1 MQKGVAVPLIKV
13 PAILAV
19 EGDHGEPGAVL
30 LPPPDVMQPIN
41 QVGCR
46 LFGAPVLVLEPD
58 GVRQP
63 AVAEE
68 HMDRGA
74 VGLRP
79 VGDVEQLRLH
89 HPAGA
94 ASPDPGAPPERRRG
108 WRSAAGSGG
117 NRGWSPARP
126 ARVAGARDTW
136 ATPCGSDRAEVPA
149 PVPCRLR

>member
-1 MQKGVAVPLIKV
+1 MNPGERAVRRKLGEKFRDGDRLELLVAAQPAIERMQKGVAVPLIKV

-89 HPAGA
+89 HPA
-94 ASPDPGAPPERRRG
+94 
-108 WRSAAGSGG
+108 
-117 NRGWSPARP
+117 
-126 ARVAGARDTW
+126 VAVAVEGT
-136 ATPCGSDRAEVPA
+136 AE
-149 PVPCRLR
+149 